1 LSQQRIEVE
10 EENRKDVQ
18 AKREQVADS
27 LQKYQLEILDLE
39 NNAEVAGEL
48 GPLQYLSNLTGIGM
62 DKIINY
68 LLISNYICI

>member
-1 LSQQRIEVE
+1 V
-10 EENRKDVQ
+10 
-18 AKREQVADS
+18 AADS

-48 GPLQYLSNLTGIGM
+48 GPLQYLSGLTGISM

-68 LLISNYICI
+68 LLLSNYICI